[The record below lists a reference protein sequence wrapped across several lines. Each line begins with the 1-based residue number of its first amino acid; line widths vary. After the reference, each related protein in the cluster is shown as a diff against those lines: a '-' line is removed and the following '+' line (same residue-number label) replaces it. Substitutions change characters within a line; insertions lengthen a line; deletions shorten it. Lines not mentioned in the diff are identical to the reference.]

1 MASFKMELTGVDE
14 TLKRVEGQ
22 YHEFLERV
30 ADTMVQELKAVT
42 PVATG
47 RAQAGWR
54 RTGKKEDIAIENAV
68 PYVQYL
74 EKPFV
79 RSKKAP
85 RGMIGPALNSTKGKF
100 K

>member
-1 MASFKMELTGVDE
+1 MASIKMKLTGIDD
-14 TLKRVEGQ
+14 TLKDVDRQ

-30 ADTMVQELKAVT
+30 ADTMLTEFKAVT

-54 RTGKKEDIAIENAV
+54 KTGSKTQVAVENSV
-68 PYVQYL
+68 PYIKYL

-79 RSKKAP
+79 KSKQAP